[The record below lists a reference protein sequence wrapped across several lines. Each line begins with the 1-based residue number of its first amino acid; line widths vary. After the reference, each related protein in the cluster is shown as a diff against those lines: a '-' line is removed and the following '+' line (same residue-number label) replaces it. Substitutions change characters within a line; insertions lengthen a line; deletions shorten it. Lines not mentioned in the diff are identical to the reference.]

1 MLKIDKN
8 NNPVNPCHLDSS
20 LVILKHLSGWKN
32 FIWSCWGMDSYLHNS
47 HDMACSGMSF
57 FLIIF
62 SLASIAF
69 FYYFPFEIYRVDGFN
84 RY

>member
-32 FIWSCWGMDSYLHNS
+32 FIWSCWGIDPICIIATIWLVVE
-47 HDMACSGMSF
+47 CPF
-57 FLIIF
+57 F
-62 SLASIAF
+62 
-69 FYYFPFEIYRVDGFN
+69 
-84 RY
+84 